1 MEKIKQILCATCALV
16 FITVCN
22 VANADSSNFAGPYVG
37 VSASGYGM
45 ATDGTQTENND
56 DHGIT
61 EVSNANVGAT
71 TPISGFE
78 AGYAVPLGSS
88 FLLDIGAAYYN
99 GAATLDHVSDGVTAT
114 SYGTV
119 KFTVDDLRSFYL
131 APTLVLSDTSS
142 LYLKAGLSEAD
153 VTVSGDITSPG
164 NLSGQT
170 WALGTRTVLDS
181 GIFVRTEAGYTK
193 YNGIAAHG
201 KGTNIA
207 QGTSFSATPT
217 IAYGAVSLGFRF

>member
-1 MEKIKQILCATCALV
+1 MEKLKQMLCAACTLV
-16 FITVCN
+16 LITVGNN
-22 VANADSSNFAGPYVG
+22 VANADSGNFAGPYVG

-45 ATDGTQTENND
+45 ATDGSETESAD
-56 DHGIT
+56 GVIET
-61 EVSNANVGAT
+61 VEANVGAT
-71 TPISGFE
+71 TPITGFE
-78 AGYAVPLGSS
+78 AGYALPLGSS
-88 FLLDIGAAYYN
+88 FLIDLGAAYMN
-99 GAATLDHVSDGVTAT
+99 GAATLAHVSDSVGGT
-114 SYGTV
+114 SGTV
-119 KFTVDDLRSFYL
+119 KFTIDDLRSFYI

-153 VTVSGDITSPG
+153 VTVSGDITSPS

-201 KGTNIA
+201 KGTDIA
-207 QGTSFSATPT
+207 TTTSFSATPT
-217 IAYGAVSLGFRF
+217 LAYGAVSLGFRF